1 MLYPSRDRTESSRP
15 DNLILEPGLKC
26 HGSRATMLVTRSLRH
41 LGPRRTGEM
50 RILFTDPDSVGDLV
64 AYLRRCGCTAEIA
77 GYGYVEAAPPQ
88 RPHIEQA
95 YLRMEL
101 EAYLRVWREMHPNVG
116 VELLDPSGAEI
127 AS

>member
-1 MLYPSRDRTESSRP
+1 MV
-15 DNLILEPGLKC
+15 
-26 HGSRATMLVTRSLRH
+26 VTRSLRQ
-41 LGPRRTGEM
+41 LGPRRNGEM

-64 AYLRRCGCTAEIA
+64 AYLRRCGCSAEIA
-77 GYGYVEAAPPQ
+77 GYGSVEAAPPQ
-88 RPHIEQA
+88 RPLIEQA

-101 EAYLRVWREMHPNVG
+101 EAYLRVWREMHPGVG